1 MGLALTVWQ
10 NVEEQHYH
18 LFLKLLG
25 SQEGDIS
32 SVVYFSV
39 ESFEARRRMV
49 SRMVHYYS
57 TSKELRIAWNKI
69 EKQLKDHN
77 ESRNKIAHYGIYY
90 DFFER
95 DLPDGKFEYTF
106 ALPSLQP
113 SRSNSVNV
121 LLGRTSDEPAH
132 NLGAAELDAYIRSF
146 GALAQSIS
154 KFRED
159 LIPVNGEPSRP
170 PSLPP
175 PAPDVFPPP
184 PLETD
189 YNEPVIDH
197 SR

>member
-1 MGLALTVWQ
+1 MRMGLALTVWQ

-57 TSKELRIAWNKI
+57 TSKELRIVWNQI
-69 EKQLKDHN
+69 EKQLKGHN

-95 DLPDGKFEYTF
+95 DLPDGKVEYTF
-106 ALPSLQP
+106 ALPSLRP

-121 LLGRTSDEPAH
+121 LLGRTRCLVPR
-132 NLGAAELDAYIRSF
+132 NR
-146 GALAQSIS
+146 GALYHDLRRDELWG
-154 KFRED
+154 KFFTA
-159 LIPVNGEPSRP
+159 
-170 PSLPP
+170 
-175 PAPDVFPPP
+175 APQRLRRSV
-184 PLETD
+184 EQ
-189 YNEPVIDH
+189 YNIVK
-197 SR
+197 RA